1 MKRNVDIAGETLEEA
16 IIKEGDQLE
25 EDEEDMEDS
34 SDEREQQKEGG
45 QLIGAEPENEGR
57 FIEEE
62 GQLADAEQAEEGHL
76 LEGDLDEE
84 EEGHLD
90 VDVVNPMNERVE
102 GGQLEEADESSQ
114 QIFLASHLALQ
125 MEVGEVRDGITNNKL
140 KKDIESGER
149 GFVSKICL
157 SSF

>member
-1 MKRNVDIAGETLEEA
+1 VDIAGETLEEA
-16 IIKEGDQLE
+16 HIKERDQLE
-25 EDEEDMEDS
+25 EDEGDMEDS
-34 SDEREQQKEGG
+34 SDEREQQEDRG
-45 QLIGAEPENEGR
+45 QLIEAGQETEGH

-62 GQLADAEQAEEGHL
+62 GQLAEAEEAVKGHL

-90 VDVVNPMNERVE
+90 VVNPMNEE

-140 KKDIESGER
+140 ER
-149 GFVSKICL
+149 HL
-157 SSF
+157 E

>member
-1 MKRNVDIAGETLEEA
+1 MDITGETLEEA
-16 IIKEGDQLE
+16 HIKERDQLE
-25 EDEEDMEDS
+25 EDEEEMEDS
-34 SDEREQQKEGG
+34 SDEREQQEEGG
-45 QLIGAEPENEGR
+45 QLIEAEQENEDR

-62 GQLADAEQAEEGHL
+62 GQLAEAEQAEEGHL
-76 LEGDLDEE
+76 LGGDLDEE

-90 VDVVNPMNERVE
+90 VVNTMNERVG

-140 KKDIESGER
+140 ERHLESG
-149 GFVSKICL
+149 FISKI
-157 SSF
+157 S

>member
-1 MKRNVDIAGETLEEA
+1 VDIAGETLEEVH
-16 IIKEGDQLE
+16 IKEGDQLE
-25 EDEEDMEDS
+25 EDEEDIEDS
-34 SDEREQQKEGG
+34 SDEREQKEEGG
-45 QLIGAEPENEGR
+45 QLIEAERENEGH

-62 GQLADAEQAEEGHL
+62 GQLAEAEQAEEGHL

-84 EEGHLD
+84 EGHL
-90 VDVVNPMNERVE
+90 DVVNPMNERVG

-140 KKDIESGER
+140 ER
-149 GFVSKICL
+149 YL
-157 SSF
+157 E

>member
-1 MKRNVDIAGETLEEA
+1 MENKTFLGYLYLEDNKNKNCQRNVDIAGETLEEA
-16 IIKEGDQLE
+16 HIKERDQLE

-34 SDEREQQKEGG
+34 SDEREQGQEEGG
-45 QLIGAEPENEGR
+45 QLIEAENEGH

-62 GQLADAEQAEEGHL
+62 GQLAEAEQAEEGHL

-84 EEGHLD
+84 EDGHL
-90 VDVVNPMNERVE
+90 DVVNPMNERVE

-125 MEVGEVRDGITNNKL
+125 IEVGEVTIN
-140 KKDIESGER
+140 
-149 GFVSKICL
+149 
-157 SSF
+157 